1 MFKKILASVGIGAAT
16 VDTQLESEQLMPGER
31 FNAQILI
38 KGGDVAQDISGLAL
52 ALMTQA
58 EVETDE
64 GEHHENIALQS
75 WKLSESFTLQPG
87 EEKVIPF
94 SGVIHPETPL
104 TQLHCSYNKSR
115 VWLKTG
121 LEIDLALDAGDKD
134 FIAVQ
139 PTPSMARFL
148 QAMDQC
154 GYNLSSAD
162 VEKGYLNGDGFRS
175 STGCY
180 QELEFRPSGFSR
192 FAVKEVEVSF
202 VPGAGVTHALIE
214 IDRTFRG
221 DGYLSLTWPDDASVE
236 QLERQISACL
246 N

>member
-1 MFKKILASVGIGAAT
+1 MFKKILASVGIGAAK
-16 VDTQLESEQLMPGER
+16 VDTQLESEQLMPGES
-31 FNAQILI
+31 FQAQILI
-38 KGGDVAQDISGLAL
+38 QGGDVEQDISGMTL

-58 EVETDE
+58 EVETDD
-64 GEHHENIALQS
+64 GEHHENIVLQS
-75 WKLSESFTLQPG
+75 WKISESFTLQPG

-94 SGVIHPETPL
+94 NGVIHPETPL
-104 TQLHCSYNKSR
+104 TQLQCGYNKSR

-134 FIAVQ
+134 FIAVL
-139 PTPSMARFL
+139 PTPAMARFL

-154 GYNLSSAD
+154 GYSMASAD

-175 STGCY
+175 TTGCY
-180 QELEFRPSGFSR
+180 QELEFRPSGLAR
-192 FAVKEVEVSF
+192 FAIKEVEVSF

-214 IDRTFRG
+214 VDRTFRG

-236 QLERQISACL
+236 QLERQIAGCL